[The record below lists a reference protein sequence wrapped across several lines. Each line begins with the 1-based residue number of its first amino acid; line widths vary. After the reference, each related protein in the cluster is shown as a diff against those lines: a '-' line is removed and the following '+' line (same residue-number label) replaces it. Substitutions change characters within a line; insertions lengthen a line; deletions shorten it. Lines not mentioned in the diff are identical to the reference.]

1 MAARGSGAGRGGR
14 SSSGGDR
21 SSAGCLLWLIVFS
34 FIFLLFVLNW
44 GKIKA
49 TIDRT
54 NFNEIVRNQRA
65 IDKQPPEVPATPAP
79 AQPGGPGSTGG
90 QGSGPVAPVKPDAS
104 APAGAPPGGAPAGAA
119 PSGAAPVPGGR
130 AGGQGAGSGAGA
142 LQPGPSP
149 AAAAEKALTAAGPQK
164 ARPATLYFVR
174 IDDDGVIVR
183 QDVRR
188 MIPASDAPLTD
199 ALAALMSGPDESELR
214 QHLVSLIPVGTRLLG
229 VRVQG
234 TTAIVDLSEPF
245 MYNHYGIEGYAGQLK
260 QIVYTATSFPT
271 VHDVQILIDGERHD
285 YLGGEGVYIGKPLSR
300 NSF

>member
-1 MAARGSGAGRGGR
+1 MAARGGGTGRGR
-14 SSSGGDR
+14 RSSGGRDGG
-21 SSAGCLLWLIVFS
+21 SAGCLLWLIVFS

-44 GKIKA
+44 GRIKE
-49 TIDRT
+49 TLDRT

-65 IDKQPPEVPATPAP
+65 TDKQSPEAPSSPSPAAPATPEPAANQ
-79 AQPGGPGSTGG
+79 AQPS
-90 QGSGPVAPVKPDAS
+90 AKPDIQ
-104 APAGAPPGGAPAGAA
+104 APSPGGGAA
-119 PSGAAPVPGGR
+119 PSGGNPGASPGPL
-130 AGGQGAGSGAGA
+130 GSGANSGT
-142 LQPGPSP
+142 QPQGSSP
-149 AAAAEKALTAAGPQK
+149 AAAAEKALTAAQPPK
-164 ARPATLYFVR
+164 ARPATLFFVR

-188 MIPASDAPLTD
+188 MITASDTPLTD
-199 ALAALMSGPDESELR
+199 ALSALLAGPDESDLR
-214 QHLVSLIPVGTRLLG
+214 QHLVSLIPTGTKLLG

-234 TTAIVDLSEPF
+234 TTAVVNLSEPF

-260 QIVYTATSFPT
+260 QVVYTATAFPS

>member
-1 MAARGSGAGRGGR
+1 MASRGSGVGRSGRSPGGR
-14 SSSGGDR
+14 DR
-21 SSAGCLLWLIVFS
+21 GSAGCLLWLIVFS
-34 FIFLLFVLNW
+34 VIFLLFVINW

-49 TIDRT
+49 TLDRT
-54 NFNEIVRNQRA
+54 NFNEIVSNQRS
-65 IDKQPPEVPATPAP
+65 IDRKMPVPPSAPTAAPAGGSGSGSPPGAATATPA
-79 AQPGGPGSTGG
+79 
-90 QGSGPVAPVKPDAS
+90 K
-104 APAGAPPGGAPAGAA
+104 PGGASPTPGTNLQGPVTPGGG
-119 PSGAAPVPGGR
+119 PSGPQGPAA
-130 AGGQGAGSGAGA
+130 GQNVTPQGV
-142 LQPGPSP
+142 SP
-149 AAAAEKALTAAGPQK
+149 AAGAEKALTAAQPPK
-164 ARPATLYFVR
+164 THPATLYFVR

-199 ALAALMSGPDESELR
+199 ALLALMSGPDESELR
-214 QHLVSLIPVGTRLLG
+214 QHLVSLIPTGTKLLG

-234 TTAIVDLSEPF
+234 TTAIVNLSEPF

-260 QIVYTATSFPT
+260 QIVYTATAFPT

>member
-1 MAARGSGAGRGGR
+1 MAARGGGAGRGGR
-14 SSSGGDR
+14 SSGGRDR
-21 SSAGCLLWLIVFS
+21 GSAGCLLWLIVFS
-34 FIFLLFVLNW
+34 LIFLLFVLNW
-44 GKIKA
+44 GRIKA
-49 TIDRT
+49 TLDRT

-65 IDKQPPEVPATPAP
+65 TDNQAPAVPTTPVPATSAKSDVAAP
-79 AQPGGPGSTGG
+79 AAGG
-90 QGSGPVAPVKPDAS
+90 S
-104 APAGAPPGGAPAGAA
+104 ALPAGSPSSGAGAV
-119 PSGAAPVPGGR
+119 SGGTPASP
-130 AGGQGAGSGAGA
+130 GSGAGA
-142 LQPGPSP
+142 PAQPRGASP
-149 AAAAEKALTAAGPQK
+149 AAAAEKALTAAQPPK

-188 MIPASDAPLTD
+188 MVPASETPLTD
-199 ALAALMSGPDESELR
+199 ALSSLMSGPDESDLR
-214 QHLVSLIPVGTRLLG
+214 QHLVSLIPTGTKLLG

-234 TTAIVDLSEPF
+234 TTAIVNLSESF

-260 QIVYTATSFPT
+260 QIVYTATAFPT